1 MFTQEKT
8 GKSLFSWLHRAAEVY
23 AADLQLTGRFVRRP
37 GDFKQSK
44 LEKRMKV

>member
-23 AADLQLTGRFVRRP
+23 AADLQLPVVFSG
-37 GDFKQSK
+37 GKGILSK
-44 LEKRMKV
+44 VS